1 MTKKEKKRSYS
12 SPKEELDE
20 SELQLFEAVQ
30 NRAIL
35 EPLEE
40 YKALSLGEIQH
51 QIKQRKMMKDLPKK
65 STVATKISRLKSAG
79 LVRRQ
84 SKLILP
90 EERGDPQYR
99 GWRVSEQKNGSLKA
113 TLGFELTKNGK
124 EALET
129 IRGYTSKKRKIKKEG
144 KKNE

>member
-1 MTKKEKKRSYS
+1 MKKKEKKRSYS
-12 SPKEELDE
+12 SPKEDLDE

-40 YKALSLGEIQH
+40 QALSLGEIQH
-51 QIKQRKMMKDLPKK
+51 QIKQRKKMNELPKK

-84 SKLILP
+84 SKSILP
-90 EERGDPQYR
+90 EERRDPQYR
-99 GWRVSEQKNGSLKA
+99 GWRVSEEKNGSFKA

-124 EALET
+124 DALET
-129 IRGYTSKKRKIKKEG
+129 IRGYASKKKKSKKEG